1 MNDLTKSEGVSL
13 LNLILP
19 KESVVS
25 VSEAITNA
33 GAKGVFQISARGSV
47 LNDGGF
53 FQKMFPPPA
62 PEQHLLQALVPDDKI
77 EQFKSLIKK
86 THGDPEWMEEHAKR
100 TGINSMDAFFADLPT
115 GTAMIVVRDPAESLE
130 NWMKSD
136 HPDDKG
142 HLEEAMKIFGM
153 TKEDIESSDQEL
165 KFEHVVSYQSSE

>member
-47 LNDGGF
+47 LNEGGF

-77 EQFKSLIKK
+77 ENVTDVAVKTGSLNKVGSGAVFSISCIDAHVSSTRKFPQKSITVTRMPLPPIWRQSVAFAKK
-86 THGDPEWMEEHAKR
+86 ASPKT
-100 TGINSMDAFFADLPT
+100 LPPLHCKW
-115 GTAMIVVRDPAESLE
+115 RR
-130 NWMKSD
+130 WSD
-136 HPDDKG
+136 G
-142 HLEEAMKIFGM
+142 HFW
-153 TKEDIESSDQEL
+153 
-165 KFEHVVSYQSSE
+165 

>member
-1 MNDLTKSEGVSL
+1 MPK
-13 LNLILP
+13 IL
-19 KESVVS
+19 
-25 VSEAITNA
+25 AYMT
-33 GAKGVFQISARGSV
+33 
-47 LNDGGF
+47 L
-53 FQKMFPPPA
+53 
-62 PEQHLLQALVPDDKI
+62 PDNKI
-77 EQFKSLIKK
+77 NQLKSLIKK
-86 THGDPEWMEEHAKR
+86 THGNPKWMIEHAKR
-100 TGINSMDAFFADLPT
+100 TGINSIDTFFVKLPT